1 MGDIREP
8 IRESAIIKKE
18 RIIEKGF
25 ELMCEKG
32 YHNVNCIDIAKYAS
46 VSTGIIYQY
55 FNDKRDIFIAGI
67 KNYFNSIMFPMLDT
81 FESNISVTNL
91 ESVLSDIIDSFID
104 AHKISYRAHE
114 ELMSMS
120 HIDPEIKNI
129 FSKSELELTDKIVSS
144 LKKNGFVISNIKE
157 KVHIVIRLVDNF
169 CHEVVYH
176 DHDNEAEAI
185 GNTQQDVF
193 LMKRTGIQSS
203 ACHDCK
209 IPEASALWSS

>member
-1 MGDIREP
+1 MGVIREP
-8 IRESAIIKKE
+8 VKESAIIKKE

-32 YHNVNCIDIAKYAS
+32 YHNVNCVDIAKYAG

-67 KNYFNSIMFPMLDT
+67 KSYFNSIMFPMLDE
-81 FESNISVTNL
+81 FGENICISNL
-91 ESVLSDIIDSFID
+91 EELLNKTINNFVE

-120 HIDPEIKNI
+120 HVDSDIHQI
-129 FSKSELELTDKIVSS
+129 FSESELAITDKVVSIF
-144 LKKNGFVISNIKE
+144 KKNGFIVPDMYE
-157 KVHIVIRLVDNF
+157 KFHIIVGLVDKF

-176 DHDNEAEAI
+176 AHDNM
-185 GNTQQDVF
+185 NYDV
-193 LMKRTGIQSS
+193 MKREIIDIIMYLL
-203 ACHDCK
+203 CDK
-209 IPEASALWSS
+209 KK